1 MQRKNGI
8 TVSDDLTL
16 SWQELLEYARQL
28 SLSDKVAVKKA
39 DSRHF
44 GLAEERRRVE
54 AAFSAARQR
63 KHAGDELPPLAEWFY
78 DNRFLFIEQIRQI
91 ELDKHSYRLPHMLG
105 GRWAHQ
111 PRCLM
116 LATVLLRHSAY
127 RISPEHIQ
135 EFLEAFQQDTGL
147 DSGELWAF
155 VDMLKIALLRA
166 VSSLARQCAAILKLW
181 QLADRF
187 CERASQDTGSMDALL
202 AEYKSYLTNAV
213 FVERVMVLLRESPHQ
228 AAVAERLNIRLS
240 VRNLTVER
248 LVKQAH
254 AVQAKSILNISNA
267 IASLRTLAKVN
278 FEPIFENVSL
288 VHRFLSAVTGYTG
301 MDYDSRERY
310 RRGVTAIAQWIQASE
325 PAVARAAVEL
335 AARDGVHVGAFIL
348 GDRRDALMRALGG
361 IPIRARLDEF
371 IRRHMLLLYAGGAAL
386 STVVSAG
393 LLNIPLFL
401 HHPPIYGILGIII
414 SLIPIYT
421 VAVTVSNRL
430 MTLFIEPA
438 FLPKMAMKDGLTE
451 ECATMVVIPALVTG
465 LDDGAE
471 LMEKMEVY
479 FAANQ
484 QPHLYMTL
492 LSDFKEDKNEIAAY
506 DEEIIEEMEQRA
518 ASLNQKYGRPI
529 FFYAQRKRTRI
540 AENGRFGGRER
551 KRGALLDFCTLLTGG
566 SDAFTHVTQ
575 GLPPAVKYVITLDA
589 DTALSR
595 DAVIKMVGA
604 MEHPLHRPEVDE
616 RTNTVRRGYGIMQ
629 PRIGVDVVNSAKS
642 RLSLVFSGKGGLDTY
657 ASAASDVYQDGFGT
671 GIFTG
676 KGIFNLSVYMQVLQG
691 AFPDNRILSHDLLE
705 GSYLRCALLSDVV
718 LMDGCPSRYIAWEER
733 QHRWTRGDWQLMPW
747 LGGRVCTKNGRVKNP
762 LSGLA
767 KYQIFDN
774 LRRSLTVPLSF
785 AVILL
790 SQTAFYSSAFFWFV
804 SGILPLFI
812 DAILDFVYRMLT
824 LLRNTGKGTTFKDI
838 WYETRTLF
846 ELSFYR
852 FAFLPYETYRMLDA
866 IVRTL
871 VRVCF
876 THKRLL
882 QWVTAAE
889 GDKNAR
895 DGAVYHWRR
904 MAAAPALAVVL
915 YVLSVLS
922 THSFSPV
929 AFGIFALW
937 FFAPAIAHAISRPRR
952 VRHHE
957 LDPAEK
963 RYLED
968 IALKTWRFF
977 EQFSE
982 ETEYYWTPDNFQQ
995 NPGKGVAKRT
1005 SPTNVAYS
1013 MAATVCA
1020 FELGILTSAAAIRRL
1035 SRCIEGIEKAQKW
1048 KGHLFNWY
1056 DITNLEPLEPRYVS
1070 SVDSGNLACY
1080 LIVVDEALR
1089 DMLGSPLAAGIAQ
1102 GLAVVSRASQQETS
1116 FVINDDVFNAMS
1128 SLDLVE
1134 GTAGSPLAAYAEH
1147 AMAFLER
1154 HAVWARVLAAFPS
1167 GQLALYADENKALRE
1182 KLRHISVRDYVE
1194 AFHGLL
1200 ETLSGVMEK
1209 ASVRKDKEVLD
1220 WVQRMETALGESYVA
1235 CRRLTLRAGRLERR
1249 IAELLDAMDFAEL
1262 YDSDV
1267 GLFSIGYSIRQQ
1279 ELSNTH
1285 YDLLASEARQT
1296 SFIAIAKG
1304 DVPEKHWFRL
1314 GRPLAVAGE
1323 SRVLLSWGGTMFEYL
1338 MPLLIMKSYDYT
1350 LLGETYRS
1358 VVEMQTAYAEQHR
1371 LPWGIS
1377 ESGYYAFDLQ
1387 MNYQYKAFGVPGL
1400 GMKSGLV
1407 RETVISPYA
1416 TCLALQVKPRA
1427 ALSNLMR
1434 LEKLGAFGRYGFFE
1448 AVDYTHERLHNG
1460 KKKRIVR
1467 SYMAHH
1473 QGMILASILN
1483 VLTDGRLQELFHRNT
1498 SVKATELLL
1507 KEKVPPRSVTM
1518 DFGEK
1523 PPEKQAFAEE
1533 IRAVRSYTS
1542 LTQYPEA
1549 HFLSNNSYTVMLTQY
1564 GTGYSSFHGNMISRW
1579 ESDVLRRAP
1588 GIHIYIKD
1596 TDTGAV
1602 WSAAFLPTC
1611 LLSDKDRVHFEP
1623 HKATFV
1629 REVAGIETTLEV
1641 CVSPECNM
1649 EIRSLGIRNNG
1660 ERTAKLAVT
1669 CAFTPALCTERD
1681 FVAHP
1686 AFAELF
1692 VETHAH
1698 PDKAMVTAVRRGK
1711 TLCCAVKALS
1721 GGPVELMTDRTYIF
1735 GRRNVFGPPA
1745 CLASPES
1752 ERDVARAAG
1761 IRCSV
1766 TAETGKSAEV
1776 SFLIAAGDG
1785 LEAVEGCLSGVSGA
1799 EDVRRVFHL
1808 AWTHAQVEM
1817 RYLKLEGAQAS
1828 LFQRIASRTV
1838 IRIPSACGAAG
1849 EPKGIETLWKFG
1861 LSGDLP
1867 IIYMSACG
1875 DDSMPGVKVIAKA
1888 QEFLS
1893 LKGLPAD
1900 LVIVY
1905 NGGGAYLCPLR
1916 DKLAELAQA
1925 ASGRPYNRIT
1935 ALSGEHISEDDNATL
1950 MAAACLVLDGRKPLE
1965 PQLKVFAVQRAYA
1978 VFGRSAAVERA
1989 HVPRQLKAFDNGQGG
2004 YLNKGMEYCI
2014 DVGSRAPLPWSNLL
2028 VGEKLGSLVSAGGG
2042 GYTWAEN
2049 ARMTR
2054 LTPFRNDALTDVPG
2068 EGVLVRCDKTGL
2080 SFSAAPDQYAKGR
2093 YRVIHSFGYT
2103 TFERFG
2109 GVDTQLTFFVD
2120 PQLPLKTGLLR
2131 LTNNTDSEQA
2141 LSVYYYAEPV
2151 LAATVASGIR
2161 TRMENGRL
2169 QAASPFGEAGKAMF
2183 IAMPG
2188 EDTRHTGSAYEFFGV
2203 PGYNIWPEALKVAE
2217 LSDSDGCGST
2227 LLALQTHVT
2236 LRPGEQR
2243 SVQLLMGYGDA
2254 CAAETMMTQAGS
2266 VNTAERLQA
2275 VQAHWQRLVGGVR
2288 VSTSAKSFDTLVNGW
2303 LLYQTYTSRLM
2314 GRTGYYQSGGA
2325 YGFRDQLQDVLA
2337 LAYTNPAITR
2347 AHILKCAERQF
2358 IEGDVLHWWHEPMS
2372 GVRTRITDDK
2382 LFLPYVACEY
2392 ERITG
2397 DAGIFDEQTAYL
2409 VSKPIPQGRHDLYEA
2424 FCIGDV
2430 RETLFMHCV
2439 RAIDS
2444 VGFGEHGL
2452 PLMGTGDW
2460 NDGMDAVGEGGKGES
2475 VWLAFFLAEVLRLFI
2490 DLCRLRGEPGWAEKY
2505 RQLRDSLRHSIEDN
2519 AWEGEWYARAFFD
2532 DGTPLGSRTS
2542 PECRIDLVSQ
2552 AWAVL
2557 SGAERARR
2565 AYDAAADE
2573 LVMRDEGV
2581 IRLLAPPFDKW
2592 DKNPGYIKNYLPGV
2606 RENGGQYS
2614 HAAAW
2619 FVIAASKLRLKQDA
2633 LSLFQLMNPINHTR
2647 TPAGVEKYKGEPYV
2661 MAADVYY
2668 TEEHKGRAGWTWYT
2682 GTAGWM
2688 YQAAVFH
2695 LLGMRIER
2703 GVLTVNPCVPDDFGA
2718 YTIEY
2723 EQRTGVKYVIEVELT
2738 PGYEGDAWLSF
2749 EGAERVKSLL
2759 LDKPQGIHRIFACWQ
2774 P

>member
-1 MQRKNGI
+1 MQTKNGI

-28 SLSDKVAVKKA
+28 SLSGKVAVKKT

-54 AAFSAARQR
+54 GAYLAARER

-91 ELDKHSYRLPHMLG
+91 ELDRKNYRLPHMLN
-105 GRWAHQ
+105 GRFAHQ

-127 RISPEHIQ
+127 RVSPEHIQ
-135 EFLEAFQQDTGL
+135 EFLEAFQQEMGL

-166 VSSLARQCAAILKLW
+166 VSSLARQCTTILKLCH
-181 QLADRF
+181 LAEKF
-187 CERASQDTGSMDALL
+187 CERAGQDTADLDTLL
-202 AEYKSYLTNAV
+202 TEYKSYLTNAV
-213 FVERVMVLLRESPHQ
+213 FVERVMVLLRESPQ
-228 AAVAERLNIRLS
+228 YAAVTERLNLRLS
-240 VRNLTVER
+240 VRDLTVER

-254 AVQAKSILNISNA
+254 TVQAKSILNISNA

-278 FEPIFENVSL
+278 FEPIFESVSL
-288 VHRFLSAVTGYTG
+288 VHRHLCADADYAG
-301 MDYDSRERY
+301 MDYDSREYY
-310 RRGVTAIAQWIQASE
+310 RRGVTRIAQWMQASE

-335 AARDGVHVGAFIL
+335 ASQSGVHVGEFIV
-348 GDRRDALMRALGG
+348 GDRKDALMHALGR
-361 IPIRARLDEF
+361 IPVNARFADF
-371 IRRHMLLLYAGGAAL
+371 VRRHMMLLYVGGAIV
-386 STVVSAG
+386 STVVSAV
-393 LLNIPLFL
+393 LLNLPLFL
-401 HHPPIYGILGIII
+401 NHPPVYGILGFFIC
-414 SLIPIYT
+414 LIPVYT
-421 VAVTVSNRL
+421 VAITVSNRL
-430 MTLFIEPA
+430 MTLVTDPA
-438 FLPKMAMKDGLTE
+438 FLPKMALKDGLTE
-451 ECATMVVIPALVTG
+451 ERATMVVIPALITS
-465 LDDGAE
+465 LEDGEE

-484 QPHLYMTL
+484 QPNLYMTL
-492 LSDFKEDKNEIAAY
+492 LSDFKEDKNEIAAG
-506 DEEIIEEMEQRA
+506 DEDIIEKMEQRA
-518 ASLNQKYGRPI
+518 AALNQKYGRQI
-529 FFYAQRKRTRI
+529 FFYAQRKRTLI
-540 AENGRFGGRER
+540 AENGRYGGYER
-551 KRGALLDFCTLLTGG
+551 KRGALMDFCSLLTEG
-566 SDAFTHVTQ
+566 SDAFTHVTH
-575 GLPPAVKYVITLDA
+575 GLPTDIKYVITLDA

-595 DAVIKMVGA
+595 DAVIKMVGT
-604 MEHPLHRPEVDE
+604 MEHPMHRPIVDE

-657 ASAASDVYQDGFGT
+657 ASAASDVYQDNFGT

-676 KGIFNLSVYMQVLQG
+676 KGIFNLSVYMQVLTG
-691 AFPDNRILSHDLLE
+691 ALPDNRILSHDLLE

-718 LMDGCPSRYIAWEER
+718 LMDGCPARYIAWEER
-733 QHRWTRGDWQLMPW
+733 QHRWTRGDWQLLPW
-747 LGGRVCTKNGRVKNP
+747 LCRRVHTKEGRVKNP

-785 AVILL
+785 IVILL

-812 DAILDFVYRMLT
+812 DAILDFVFRMLA
-824 LLRNTGKGTTFKDI
+824 LVRNTGKGTTFKDI

-852 FAFLPYETYRMLDA
+852 FAFLPYETFRMLDA

-871 VRVCF
+871 VRVCI

-889 GDKNAR
+889 GERKAR
-895 DGAVYHWRR
+895 DGVGHYWRR
-904 MAAAPALAVVL
+904 MAAAPVLAVVL
-915 YVLSVLS
+915 YVLSVLAIR
-922 THSFSPV
+922 SFSIL
-929 AFGIFALW
+929 AFIVFAVW
-937 FFAPAIAHAISRPRR
+937 FFAPVIAHAISRPRR
-952 VRHHE
+952 VKHHE
-957 LDPAEK
+957 LDSTER

-977 EQFSE
+977 EHFSE
-982 ETEYYWTPDNFQQ
+982 EAEYYWTPDNFQQ
-995 NPGKGVAKRT
+995 SPHKGVAKRT

-1020 FELGILTSAAAIRRL
+1020 FELGFLSSAAAVKRL
-1035 SRCIEGIEKAQKW
+1035 SRCIEGIEKAEKW
-1048 KGHLFNWY
+1048 KGHLYNWY

-1080 LIVVDEALR
+1080 LILVDEALT
-1089 DMLGSPLAAGIAQ
+1089 DMLSSPLAAGIAQ
-1102 GLAVVSRASQQETS
+1102 GLTVIAREEKQETS
-1116 FVINDDVFNAMS
+1116 FVINDDVFNAIS
-1128 SLDLVE
+1128 SLAMLDE
-1134 GTAGSPLAAYAEH
+1134 TSGSALAIYKEQTK
-1147 AMAFLER
+1147 AFLER
-1154 HAVWARVLAAFPS
+1154 HAVWARALSAFPS
-1167 GQLALYADENKALRE
+1167 GQLALYADETKALRE
-1182 KLRHISVRDYVE
+1182 KLRHISVREYAN

-1200 ETLSGVMEK
+1200 DILSVVMEK
-1209 ASVRKDKEVLD
+1209 ASVRKDGEVLG

-1235 CRRLTLRAGRLERR
+1235 CRRLTLRADRLRRR
-1249 IAELLDAMDFAEL
+1249 IAALLEAMDFTEL
-1262 YDSDV
+1262 YDAGS

-1279 ELSNTH
+1279 ELSNSH

-1350 LLGETYRS
+1350 LLSETYRS
-1358 VVEMQTAYAEQHR
+1358 VVELQTTYGEQR
-1371 LPWGIS
+1371 RMPWGIS

-1407 RETVISPYA
+1407 RETVIAPYA
-1416 TCLALQVKPRA
+1416 SVLALQVKPRA
-1427 ALSNLMR
+1427 AIANMLR
-1434 LEKLGAFGRYGFFE
+1434 LEKLGAAGRYGFFE
-1448 AVDYTHERLHNG
+1448 AIDYTHERLHNG
-1460 KKKRIVR
+1460 KKKRIVK

-1473 QGMILASILN
+1473 QGMILASVLN
-1483 VLTDGRLQELFHRNT
+1483 ALTDGRLQELFHRNT

-1518 DFGEK
+1518 DFAEK
-1523 PPEKQAFAEE
+1523 PPEKQAFVEE
-1533 IRAVRSYTS
+1533 IRASRTYTT

-1564 GTGYSSFHGNMISRW
+1564 GTGYSAFHGNMISRW

-1588 GIHIYIKD
+1588 GIHIYLKD

-1602 WSAAFLPTC
+1602 WSTAFLPTC
-1611 LLSDKDRVHFEP
+1611 LLADGERVHFEP

-1629 REVAGIETTLEV
+1629 REVNGIETTLEV

-1649 EIRSLGIRNNG
+1649 EVRSLSIRNNSG
-1660 ERTAKLAVT
+1660 KAARLAVT
-1669 CAFTPALCTERD
+1669 CAFSPALCTERD

-1686 AFAELF
+1686 AFVELF

-1711 TLCCAVKALS
+1711 TLCCAIKALS
-1721 GGPVELMTDRTYIF
+1721 EGTVELMTDRAYIF
-1735 GRRNVFGPPA
+1735 GRRSVFGPPA
-1745 CLASPES
+1745 CLSSPES

-1761 IRCSV
+1761 IRCGV
-1766 TAETGKSAEV
+1766 TVEQGHSTEV
-1776 SFLIAAGDG
+1776 SFLIAAGDR
-1785 LEAVEGCLSGVSGA
+1785 LDAVEGCLSGVSGT

-1808 AWTHAQVEM
+1808 AWTHAQVEL
-1817 RYLKLEGAQAS
+1817 RYLKLEGAQMS

-1838 IRIPSACGAAG
+1838 IRIPTVCSAAG
-1849 EPKGIETLWKFG
+1849 EPKGLETLWKFG

-1867 IIYMSACG
+1867 IIYMRAEG
-1875 DDSMPGVKVIAKA
+1875 EGSMAGVKTIAKA

-1905 NGGGAYLCPLR
+1905 VGGEAYLCPLR
-1916 DKLAELAQA
+1916 DKLNELAQS

-1935 ALSGEHISEDDNATL
+1935 ALSAEHISEDDNATL
-1950 MAAACLVLDGRKPLE
+1950 MAAACLVLDGGAALE
-1965 PQLKVFAVQRAYA
+1965 PQLKVPAVQRAYA
-1978 VFGRSAAVERA
+1978 VFERSTALERT

-2004 YLNKGMEYCI
+2004 YVSKGMEYCI
-2014 DVGSRAPLPWSNLL
+2014 DVANRAPLPWSNLL
-2028 VGEKLGSLVSAGGG
+2028 VGEKLGCLVSAGGG
-2042 GYTWAEN
+2042 GYTWADN

-2068 EGVLVRCDKTGL
+2068 EGVLIRCDKTGL
-2080 SFSAAPDQYAKGR
+2080 AFSAAPDQYAKGR
-2093 YRVIHSFGYT
+2093 YRVIHGFGYT
-2103 TFERFG
+2103 TYERYG
-2109 GVDTQLTFFVD
+2109 GVDTQLTYFVE
-2120 PQLPLKTGLLR
+2120 PRLPLKTGLLR
-2131 LTNNTDSEQA
+2131 LTNNTDSEQT

-2151 LAATVASGIR
+2151 LAATAASGIR
-2161 TRMENGRL
+2161 TRMEDGRL
-2169 QAASPFGEAGKAMF
+2169 MAASPFGEAGKAMF
-2183 IAMPG
+2183 IAMPNAQ
-2188 EDTRHTGSAYEFFGV
+2188 TRHTVSAYEFFGV
-2203 PGYNIWPEALKVAE
+2203 PGYNIYPEALKVAE

-2236 LRPGEQR
+2236 LQPGEQKA
-2243 SVQLLMGYGDA
+2243 VQLLMGYGDVSDTEA
-2254 CAAETMMTQAGS
+2254 MMTHAGD
-2266 VNTAERLQA
+2266 ADGAAARLKA
-2275 VQAHWQRLVGGVR
+2275 VQAHWQRLVGGIR
-2288 VSTSAKSFDTLVNGW
+2288 ISTSAKAFDTLVNGW
-2303 LLYQTYTSRLM
+2303 LLYQTYTARLM

-2325 YGFRDQLQDVLA
+2325 FGFRDQLQDVLA
-2337 LAYTNPAITR
+2337 LAYTNPAVTR

-2358 IEGDVLHWWHEPMS
+2358 IEGDVLHWWHEPTS

-2397 DAGIFDEQTAYL
+2397 DMDVFDAEAAYL
-2409 VSKPIPQGRHDLYEA
+2409 ESKPIPEGKHDLYETFA
-2424 FCIGDV
+2424 ISSV

-2439 RAIDS
+2439 RVIDS
-2444 VGFGEHGL
+2444 VAYGERGL

-2490 DLCRLRGEPGWAEKY
+2490 DLCRLRGENGWAEKY
-2505 RQLRDSLRHSIEDN
+2505 RQQRDVLRRSIEDN
-2519 AWEGEWYARAFFD
+2519 AWDGEWYTRAFFD

-2573 LVMRDEGV
+2573 LVMRDEGI

-2619 FVIAASKLRLKQDA
+2619 FVIAAAKLRLKQDA

-2688 YQAAVFH
+2688 YLAAIVH

-2703 GVLTVNPCVPDDFGA
+2703 GALSVCPCLPDDFGT
-2718 YTIEY
+2718 YTVEY
-2723 EQRTGVKYVIEVELT
+2723 ERGGAKYIIEVELA

-2749 EGAERVKSLL
+2749 EGEERAKKLF
-2759 LDKPQGIHRIFACWQ
+2759 LDKSEGIHRIFACWQ
-2774 P
+2774 A